1 MIYDKGK
8 IFLGLAI
15 FLGLVASPFW
25 YNPVF
30 GTGSAAPPEVKL
42 PAPPAK
48 CVLPKAEMRASHMQ
62 VIYDWREIVVRGGG
76 RAETLPDGRKV
87 DGRILTMPDGQSFN
101 MSLSNTCLAC
111 HEGRKKFCDTCHEY
125 LAVKPFCW
133 DCHFDPKEQ
142 V

>member
-8 IFLGLAI
+8 VFLGLAI
-15 FLGLVASPFW
+15 FLALVASPFW

-30 GTGSAAPPEVKL
+30 GTGTSAPPEVPL
-42 PAPPAK
+42 PKDAK
-48 CVLPKAEMRASHMQ
+48 QCVLPKDQMRASHMQ
-62 VIYDWREIVVRGGG
+62 VIYDWRERVVREPLGG
-76 RAETLPDGRKV
+76 RIDRRDGREY
-87 DGRILTMPDGQSFN
+87 Q

-111 HEGRKKFCDTCHEY
+111 HEGRAKFCDACHAY

>member
-15 FLGLVASPFW
+15 FLALVASPFW

-30 GTGSAAPPEVKL
+30 GTGSSAPPQVPL
-42 PAPPAK
+42 PKDAK
-48 CVLPKAEMRASHMQ
+48 QCVLPRAEMRASHMQ
-62 VIYDWREIVVRGGG
+62 VIYDWRETVVRGGA
-76 RAETLPDGRKV
+76 RTYRHPDGTDR
-87 DGRILTMPDGQSFN
+87 P
-101 MSLSNTCLAC
+101 MSLSNTCLGC
-111 HEGRKKFCDTCHEY
+111 HGAKKEFCDTCHTY

-142 V
+142 A

>member
-1 MIYDKGK
+1 MIHDKGK

-15 FLGLVASPFW
+15 FLALVASPFW

-30 GTGSAAPPEVKL
+30 GTGKTAPPEVPL
-42 PAPPAK
+42 PKDARQ
-48 CVLPKAEMRASHMQ
+48 CVLPKERMRAEHMQ
-62 VIYDWREIVVRGGG
+62 VIYDWRETVVRGGA
-76 RAETLPDGRKV
+76 RTYRHPDGTDR
-87 DGRILTMPDGQSFN
+87 P

-111 HEGRKKFCDTCHEY
+111 HEGQEKFCNTCHKY
-125 LAVKPFCW
+125 LAVQPFCW

>member
-15 FLGLVASPFW
+15 FVALVASPFW

-30 GTGSAAPPEVKL
+30 GNGAAVPQPK
-42 PAPPAK
+42 PPAK
-48 CVLPKAEMRASHMQ
+48 EKGDCVLPKAEMRASHMQ
-62 VIYDWREIVVRGGG
+62 VIYDWRETVVRGEG
-76 RAETLPDGRKV
+76 RTVRLADGREMK
-87 DGRILTMPDGQSFN
+87 
-101 MSLSNTCLAC
+101 MSLSNTCLGC
-111 HEGRKKFCDTCHEY
+111 HENKKEFCDTCHGY

-133 DCHFDPKEQ
+133 DCHFNPKEP

>member
-8 IFLGLAI
+8 VFLGLAV

-30 GTGSAAPPEVKL
+30 GTGATE
-42 PAPPAK
+42 PPAVPLPK
-48 CVLPKAEMRASHMQ
+48 DAKQCVLPRARMRAEHMQ
-62 VIYDWREIVVRGGG
+62 VIYDWRETVVRGGG
-76 RAETLPDGRKV
+76 RMTRLADGSEV
-87 DGRILTMPDGQSFN
+87 Q
-101 MSLSNTCLAC
+101 MSLSNTCLGC
-111 HEGRKKFCDTCHEY
+111 HEGQEKFCNACHQY

-133 DCHFDPKEQ
+133 DCHFDPKEH

>member
-15 FLGLVASPFW
+15 FIVLVASPFW

-30 GTGSAAPPEVKL
+30 GTGATAPPAVKL
-42 PAPPAK
+42 PKDAK
-48 CVLPKAEMRASHMQ
+48 QCVLPKDQMRAEHMQ
-62 VIYDWREIVVRGGG
+62 VIYDWRETVVRGGG
-76 RAETLPDGRKV
+76 RMYSHPGDPAGVQRE
-87 DGRILTMPDGQSFN
+87 

-111 HEGRKKFCDTCHEY
+111 HEGKKEFCNTCHVY

-142 V
+142 A

>member
-15 FLGLVASPFW
+15 FLALVASPFW

-30 GTGSAAPPEVKL
+30 GTGSSAPPEVPL
-42 PAPPAK
+42 PKDAK
-48 CVLPKAEMRASHMQ
+48 QCVLPRAEMRASHMQ
-62 VIYDWREIVVRGGG
+62 VIYDWRETVVRGGA
-76 RAETLPDGRKV
+76 RTYRHPDGTDR
-87 DGRILTMPDGQSFN
+87 P
-101 MSLSNTCLAC
+101 MSLSNTCLGC
-111 HEGRKKFCDTCHEY
+111 HEGQEKFCNACHKY

-133 DCHFDPKEQ
+133 DCHFDPKEH

>member
-8 IFLGLAI
+8 IFAGLAI
-15 FLGLVASPFW
+15 FVGLVASPFW

-30 GTGSAAPPEVKL
+30 GTGKTAPPELKL
-42 PAPPAK
+42 PAAPAK

-62 VIYDWREIVVRGGG
+62 VIYTWRETVVRGGA
-76 RAETLPDGRKV
+76 RTYRHPDGTDR
-87 DGRILTMPDGQSFN
+87 P
-101 MSLSNTCLAC
+101 MSLSNTCLGC
-111 HEGRKKFCDTCHEY
+111 HEGKKQFCDSCHGY
-125 LAVKPFCW
+125 LAVQPFCW

>member
-30 GTGSAAPPEVKL
+30 GTGKSAPPVVKL
-42 PAPPAK
+42 PAAPAQ
-48 CVLPKAEMRASHMQ
+48 CVLPRAEMRASHMQ
-62 VIYDWREIVVRGGG
+62 VIYDWRETVVREGA
-76 RAETLPDGRKV
+76 RIHRTSDGREY
-87 DGRILTMPDGQSFN
+87 Q
-101 MSLSNTCLAC
+101 MSLSNTASPATREEGAC
-111 HEGRKKFCDTCHEY
+111 STCH
-125 LAVKPFCW
+125 LPRGQPFCW

-142 V
+142 A

>member
-30 GTGSAAPPEVKL
+30 GTGSALPPEVPL
-42 PAPPAK
+42 PKDAK
-48 CVLPKAEMRASHMQ
+48 QCVLPRAEMRASHMQ
-62 VIYDWREIVVRGGG
+62 VIYEWRETVVRGGG
-76 RAETLPDGRKV
+76 RTYRHPDGTDR
-87 DGRILTMPDGQSFN
+87 P

-111 HEGRKKFCDTCHEY
+111 HEGQEKFCNACHKY
-125 LAVKPFCW
+125 LAVRPFCW
-133 DCHFDPKEQ
+133 DCHFDPKEH

>member
-15 FLGLVASPFW
+15 FVGLVASPFW

-30 GTGSAAPPEVKL
+30 GTGKSGPPEVKL
-42 PAPPAK
+42 PVK
-48 CVLPKAEMRASHMQ
+48 EKLCVLPRAEMRASHMQ
-62 VIYDWREIVVRGGG
+62 VIFDWRETVVRGGG
-76 RAETLPDGRKV
+76 RAVKLV
-87 DGRILTMPDGQSFN
+87 DGREFT
-101 MSLSNTCLAC
+101 MSLSNTCLGC
-111 HEGRKKFCDTCHEY
+111 HDNKKEFCDTCHGY
-125 LAVKPFCW
+125 LAVQPFCW

>member
-15 FLGLVASPFW
+15 FVGLVASPFW

-30 GTGSAAPPEVKL
+30 GTGATAPPVVKL
-42 PAPPAK
+42 PKDAK
-48 CVLPKAEMRASHMQ
+48 QCVLPKAEMRASHMQ
-62 VIYDWREIVVRGGG
+62 VIYDWRETVVRGGG
-76 RAETLPDGRKV
+76 RTYRHPDGVERE
-87 DGRILTMPDGQSFN
+87 
-101 MSLSNTCLAC
+101 MSLSNTCLGC
-111 HEGRKKFCDTCHEY
+111 HEGKKEFCNTCHVY
-125 LAVKPFCW
+125 LAVQPFCW

>member
-15 FLGLVASPFW
+15 FLALVASPFW

-30 GTGSAAPPEVKL
+30 GTGKTAPPEVKL
-42 PAPPAK
+42 PAK
-48 CVLPKAEMRASHMQ
+48 EKGDCVLPKAEMRSSHMQ
-62 VIYDWREIVVRGGG
+62 VIYDWRETVVRGGG
-76 RAETLPDGRKV
+76 RSVVLPDHREMK
-87 DGRILTMPDGQSFN
+87 
-101 MSLSNTCLAC
+101 MSLSNTCLGCHDNKKEFCDAC
-111 HEGRKKFCDTCHEY
+111 HGY

-133 DCHFDPKEQ
+133 DCHFNPKEQ

>member
-15 FLGLVASPFW
+15 FLALVASPFW

-30 GTGSAAPPEVKL
+30 GTGATAPPQAKL
-42 PAPPAK
+42 PKEARQ
-48 CVLPKAEMRASHMQ
+48 CVLPKDRMRSEHMQ
-62 VIYDWREIVVRGGG
+62 VIFDWRETVVRGGA
-76 RAETLPDGRKV
+76 RTYRHPDGTDR
-87 DGRILTMPDGQSFN
+87 P
-101 MSLSNTCLAC
+101 MSLSNTCLGC
-111 HEGRKKFCDTCHEY
+111 HEGQEKFCNTCHKY
-125 LAVKPFCW
+125 LAVQPFCW